1 MLRQVNECRK
11 GRSVKRSFLLKT
23 LLVAAL
29 AIILMLPVAMIRDLV
44 AERQARRNEAVTG
57 IAEGWGKR
65 QTVAG
70 PYLAIPYERRWTM
83 VKRETVDGKLREIRT
98 EHSESQVVRVPAGSV
113 EWTVD
118 AEISEKARGI
128 YKARLYSARLHAQG
142 SVDVPARGRFE
153 DGTSRYKWD
162 APRLVLGISDPL
174 GIRAAPAVS
183 VNGRSYDFAPGP
195 GDGALAGGLHAPL
208 ASLLTGREQKLEFSF
223 SLELGGSEAF
233 AIAPLGADTAVSMRA
248 DWPHPSFQG
257 RFLPAKHAIGPE
269 GFTASWK
276 ISRFAA
282 QGAGQAASC
291 AFPCNRMGEQISVSL
306 IEPVGLYQQLE
317 RASKYGFLFIGL
329 TFAAFLLFE
338 LLRRLAIHPAQYGL
352 VGLALAM
359 FFLLL
364 TALSEHVDFAA
375 AYAIASFACV
385 GLVTG
390 YLVRVLRS
398 AGIGLAFGGALAA
411 LYAMLYA
418 LLKAEDYSLLG
429 GSLLLFALL
438 AALMIATRRVDWYGL
453 ESPRPAPSA

>member
-1 MLRQVNECRK
+1 M
-11 GRSVKRSFLLKT
+11 KRSFLLKT

-70 PYLAIPYERRWTM
+70 PYLAIPYERRWTV

-98 EHSESQVVRVPAGSV
+98 EHSESQVVRLPAASV
-113 EWTVD
+113 EWTAD

-453 ESPRPAPSA
+453 ESLRPAPSA

>member
-29 AIILMLPVAMIRDLV
+29 AISLMLPVAMIRDLV

-70 PYLAIPYERRWTM
+70 PYLAIPYERRWTV

-98 EHSESQVVRVPAGSV
+98 EHSESQVVRLPAASV

-128 YKARLYSARLHAQG
+128 YKARLYSARLHARG

-208 ASLLTGREQKLEFSF
+208 ASLQTGREQKLEFSF

-453 ESPRPAPSA
+453 GSPRPAGSG

>member
-1 MLRQVNECRK
+1 
-11 GRSVKRSFLLKT
+11 
-23 LLVAAL
+23 
-29 AIILMLPVAMIRDLV
+29 
-44 AERQARRNEAVTG
+44 
-57 IAEGWGKR
+57 
-65 QTVAG
+65 
-70 PYLAIPYERRWTM
+70 
-83 VKRETVDGKLREIRT
+83 
-98 EHSESQVVRVPAGSV
+98 
-113 EWTVD
+113 
-118 AEISEKARGI
+118 
-128 YKARLYSARLHAQG
+128 
-142 SVDVPARGRFE
+142 
-153 DGTSRYKWD
+153 
-162 APRLVLGISDPL
+162 
-174 GIRAAPAVS
+174 
-183 VNGRSYDFAPGP
+183 
-195 GDGALAGGLHAPL
+195 
-208 ASLLTGREQKLEFSF
+208 
-223 SLELGGSEAF
+223 
-233 AIAPLGADTAVSMRA
+233 MRA

-257 RFLPAKHAIGPE
+257 RFLPAKHDIGPE

-364 TALSEHVDFAA
+364 TALSEHIDFAA

-398 AGIGLAFGGALAA
+398 AGSGLAFGGALAA

-453 ESPRPAPSA
+453 GSPRPAGSG